1 MTTTRPRQPEAADR
15 PVKSARLSLLA
26 PSPAQDIKQIPL
38 PSGSVIL
45 ADVSQYF
52 ASFSP
57 TTEPRN
63 SLAQEF
69 FDYLQKPDE

>member
-1 MTTTRPRQPEAADR
+1 MAEAEATDR
-15 PVKSARLSLLA
+15 PAKFARLSLLT
-26 PSPAQDIKQIPL
+26 PSPALDIKQIPL
-38 PSGSVIL
+38 PSGSVVL

-69 FDYLQKPDE
+69 FDYLQKADE